1 MIYLSVYL
9 LIYLSLGTA
18 GHPGVLRVDADGRVQ
33 VQPHQGLGGSSGMH
47 NLTIIYWD
55 HVN

>member
-47 NLTIIYWD
+47 NLTIINWD